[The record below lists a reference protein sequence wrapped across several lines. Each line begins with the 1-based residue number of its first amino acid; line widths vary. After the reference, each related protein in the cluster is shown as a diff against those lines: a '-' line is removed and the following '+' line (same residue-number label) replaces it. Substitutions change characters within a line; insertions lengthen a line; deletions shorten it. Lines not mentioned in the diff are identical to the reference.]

1 MDKEVY
7 VGLGETA
14 RIGTAGGLD
23 VGLLPDSLK
32 VLAASGLPKGTP
44 PIGIRISLAD
54 GDRNAGVPPKAVYR
68 VNFFTRLEIAGGT
81 MDKYAPGEIY
91 VDANGAI
98 VRGSDP
104 TDRSDER
111 RIHF

>member
-7 VGLGETA
+7 VGPGETA
-14 RIGTAGGLD
+14 RIGTARGLD
-23 VGLLPDSLK
+23 ISLLPDSLK
-32 VLAASGLPKGTP
+32 VLAVSGFPKGTS

-54 GDRNAGVPPKAVYR
+54 GDRNAGVPPEAVYR
-68 VNFFTRLEIAGGT
+68 VAFFTRLEIAGGT

-91 VDANGAI
+91 VDAKGAV
-98 VRGSDP
+98 VRGADP
-104 TDRSDER
+104 ADRSDER